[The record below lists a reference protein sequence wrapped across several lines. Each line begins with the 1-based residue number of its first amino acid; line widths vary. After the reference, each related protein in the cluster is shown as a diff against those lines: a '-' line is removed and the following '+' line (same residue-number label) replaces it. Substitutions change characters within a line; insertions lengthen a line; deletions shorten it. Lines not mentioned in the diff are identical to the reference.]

1 MGDGYV
7 QKVTGFS
14 NSEEEAVGKT
24 KYVPFLL
31 EDKLKELG
39 GLYER
44 GPDWVSLISRK
55 NPPKISA
62 FEPWNLILNNQLIPE

>member
-1 MGDGYV
+1 VGDGYV
-7 QKVTGFS
+7 QKVAGFS
-14 NSEEEAVGKT
+14 NSEEEAAGKA

-39 GLYER
+39 GLYES
-44 GPDWVSLISRK
+44 GPNWVSLISRK